1 MSFHNSYNFRIVGGQ
16 LYYVGDS
23 TGTAYYYAGDDL
35 SQIDITFPDNSSTS
49 LHFTYDEL
57 GPMSVTYDGAEYYYL
72 KNAQGDVTGL
82 VNSNGTQ
89 VVAYTYD
96 AWGNPLSTTGTMADT
111 LGKLN
116 PFRYRGYVY
125 DTETG
130 LYYLGS
136 RYYNPTWG
144 RFVNADSESLIAA
157 SLDSAAWDK
166 NLLSY
171 CDNNP
176 ITRVDDSGD
185 FWHFVIGAAVGALWN
200 GATQAICNLVEGKNW
215 ASGLGVA
222 LLAGAANG
230 ALTALVSEL

>member
-1 MSFHNSYNFRIVGGQ
+1 M
-16 LYYVGDS
+16 
-23 TGTAYYYAGDDL
+23 
-35 SQIDITFPDNSSTS
+35 
-49 LHFTYDEL
+49 
-57 GPMSVTYDGAEYYYL
+57 
-72 KNAQGDVTGL
+72 TGL
-82 VNSNGTQ
+82 VNSSGTQ

-96 AWGNPLSTTGTMADT
+96 AWGNPLTTTGSMAST

-185 FWHFVIGAAVGALWN
+185 FWHFVIGAAVGALWS
-200 GATQAICNLVEGKNW
+200 GATQAFCNLIEGKNW

-222 LLAGAANG
+222 LLAGAASG
-230 ALTALVSEL
+230 ALTASGVGVIGSAIGSGMISAGSSLVSQLSDGGVENVDLGEVLLDGAIGIGCGLISGAGASSITSGAGG